1 MFKNLT
7 PGCIG
12 LSGPPKRLF
21 ELAKSVGFE
30 GIDPPM
36 SESLEQIRAL
46 YAEHG
51 LRVGCLGLPTNFRAD
66 ESTFLD
72 GLDELANASAKAAVI
87 GCTRCVTWI
96 GPSSDEL
103 PFAEN
108 FRRHVQRLAS
118 VARVLGDHGL
128 RLGLEYV
135 GPKTSW
141 TKGRHPFIH
150 TQEGMLELME
160 AIGEPNVGLML
171 DAWHWHTSGGTAADI
186 LSLTDDQVVQVH
198 LNDAPAGI
206 PIDEQLDNVR
216 ELPGATGVIDTAT
229 FLGALKEIEYKGPVT
244 PEPFCARLLE
254 LPQDEIAVTVGQAM
268 DRVWM

>member
-7 PGCIG
+7 PGCVG
-12 LSGPPKRLF
+12 LSGPSEEVF
-21 ELAKSVGFE
+21 ALAKSVGFE

-36 SESLEQIRAL
+36 SEPVEHIRAL
-46 YAEHG
+46 HEEHG
-51 LRVGCLGLPTNFRAD
+51 MRVGCLALPTNFRTD
-66 ESTFLD
+66 ENTFGE
-72 GLDELANASAKAAVI
+72 GLGMLPDAASKAAAI

-108 FRRHVQRLAS
+108 FRRHALRLAS
-118 VARVLGDHGL
+118 VARVLGDNGL
-128 RLGLEYV
+128 RLGLEFV

-150 TQEGMLELME
+150 TQGGMLELIE

-171 DAWHWHTSGGTAADI
+171 DAWHWYTSGGTAADI
-186 LSLTDDQVVQVH
+186 LSLTNDQVVQVH

-206 PIDEQLDNVR
+206 PSDEQLDNVR
-216 ELPGATGVIDTAT
+216 ELPGATGVIDLAT
-229 FLGALKEIEYKGPVT
+229 FLGALKKIEYDGPIT
-244 PEPFCARLLE
+244 PEPFSARLRE
-254 LPQDEIAVTVGQAM
+254 LPREKIANTVGEAM
-268 DRVWM
+268 DRVWV